1 MKGAMGIVRKEENCT
16 HLTIEGAKIEDRKQ
30 IADAF
35 NFYLTQL
42 GPKLTPKIPSTNRDF
57 LNYLPPPINNNLFI
71 HHCTHFK
78 SLIY

>member
-42 GPKLTPKIPSTNRDF
+42 GPKLTPEIPMARTETF
-57 LNYLPPPINNNLFI
+57 
-71 HHCTHFK
+71 
-78 SLIY
+78 